1 MKVVNEISN
10 ITYSFPTGFHNALCN
25 SYGREKKPII
35 DLLCDSDYYKLVMSW
50 AKLKASGLVLTPNV
64 SLVLISI
71 FDFMT
76 G

>member
-1 MKVVNEISN
+1 MRSQILH
-10 ITYSFPTGFHNALCN
+10 TAFPLGSIMPYAIVMAE
-25 SYGREKKPII
+25 RKKPII